1 MKIVFVCNEY
11 PPRPHGGLGT
21 FVQTVARGL
30 SGRGHEVTVVGLG
43 EADDDCTSEGIK
55 VVTLRRSSL
64 RYVGNLLSRVRL
76 RRWIASRV
84 KDGRVDVVEAPDYE
98 GMLPFGVRNC
108 AVVIRLN
115 LSATSIW
122 RQAGRKILKGISFYE
137 RRTLIANRNWIA
149 ASHYVFE
156 LTKAEFGIF
165 PKRSVM
171 IYNPV
176 PPIPSCLPEKPDLPA
191 DFVLYASSIS
201 KRKGAIALA
210 EAAREFLSSH
220 PNLHLVYVGGGITV
234 ASGGGSIPIEEQIRE
249 VVGPELTKRVH
260 FLGHV
265 NRKNV
270 LACMVRAKVFAF
282 PSSLEALGIVVLEAM
297 SCGLPVVCTKYP
309 PGPEMVEDGVNG
321 LLADPMSPR
330 DLSEKITRLLDD
342 PALAAKLAANARRIV
357 AERFSLEKC
366 IRETER
372 FYEECLKG

>member
-30 SGRGHEVTVVGLG
+30 YGRGHEVTVVGLG
-43 EADDDCTSEGIK
+43 EADNDCTSEGINI
-55 VVTLRRSSL
+55 VTLGRNKL
-64 RYVGNLLSRVRL
+64 RYVGNLLSRIRL
-76 RRWIASRV
+76 RRWVASRV

-98 GMLPFGVRNC
+98 GMLPLGIPNC

-122 RQAGRKILKGISFYE
+122 QQAGRKIPKGISFYE
-137 RRTLIANRNWIA
+137 RRTLVANPNWIA

-156 LTKAEFGIF
+156 LTKAVFGIS
-165 PKRSVM
+165 PIRSEM

-176 PPIPSCLPEKPDLPA
+176 PPIPSCLPDKPDLPG
-191 DFVLYASSIS
+191 DFVLYAGSLS
-201 KRKGAIALA
+201 KRKGAIVLA

-220 PNLHLVYVGGGITV
+220 PDLHLVYVGGGITM
-234 ASGGGSIPIEEQIRE
+234 ASGGGRRPIEEQIRE
-249 VVGPELTKRVH
+249 AVGPKLTERVH

-265 NRKNV
+265 NRENV

-321 LLADPMSPR
+321 LLADPGSPR

-342 PALAAKLAANARRIV
+342 PVLAAQLAANARRIV

-366 IRETER
+366 ITATER